1 MMSQTLLV
9 LMSLIGAEPVW
20 QAADFS
26 QRAIVEIAQS
36 SEDAAV
42 DVAAVKVLTLGR
54 CRADGFD
61 LRVFDAAGKPVPFQ
75 VTFLDAAHSALISF
89 RASDAKAGSQ
99 FVVYFGNAGASRAAE
114 QINVPEV
121 PGAGAPQ
128 GDWVPHAGLVLTTKQ
143 RPEGDNPK
151 TIEEF
156 TKLWSDSVRPH
167 GARYQRRISDGFN
180 PFGSSDDYLSAYRG
194 WLKIS
199 AAAAGTYQFC
209 TASNEASFSFL
220 DGKELIHWP
229 GRHTEERGIRGEK
242 NVTIE
247 LTAGL
252 HFVEYYH
259 EEVTLRQVAFLGWRT
274 PASGPA
280 FEAIPESVFVAP
292 HTANVVRYESKEGI
306 VPTFEPTIVDS
317 LWPENR
323 STGQFTRVRFRADH
337 AELFPAASKYRWD
350 FADGQNAE
358 GAEAEHVY
366 LALGRFNATLTV
378 TEPSG
383 RTQTAKWP
391 LDVYEIQH
399 VTDDIGQGHPTE
411 YAKLASTYDPEK
423 LDATHLREFAH
434 VLSDGERSADAI
446 RIARRW
452 LEKFKADHAQE
463 TPAVQRLLALNLLR
477 TDAGVDAAIA
487 AFEASLTADSPLSER
502 LDSLTQVIRLLGSE
516 LEQPDRALQTFTRVE
531 QLTKGQ
537 RLDEEARAAYRRAI
551 IAAAD
556 ARLWQEKLEE
566 AQVLYR
572 RAELVDGKI
581 IPPQVKAAR
590 MGAYP
595 QAIRE
600 FLETE
605 QLEAA
610 LDVINQWDETFPTE
624 KPKGHTLFWRGK
636 ASHLRGQHR
645 DAARWLAKSIRLT
658 TGAAFETEARWLRCA
673 SLLEAG
679 QTEIARKELVLLAK
693 FPLADRFTQLAKE
706 RLLSLK

>member
-26 QRAIVEIAQS
+26 KRAIVEIAQS

-42 DVAAVKVLTLGR
+42 DVATVKVLTLGR

-366 LALGRFNATLTV
+366 LALGQFDVTLTV

-399 VTDDIGQGHPTE
+399 VTDDIGQGHPTAF
-411 YAKLASTYDPEK
+411 AKLASACDPEK

-434 VLSDGERSADAI
+434 VLSDGERSAEAI
-446 RIARRW
+446 KIARRW

-477 TDAGVDAAIA
+477 TDAGIDAAIA

-502 LDSLTQVIRLLGSE
+502 LDSLAQVIRLLGSE

-551 IAAAD
+551 MAAAD
-556 ARLWQEKLEE
+556 ARLWQEKLDE

-600 FLETE
+600 FLDSE

-645 DAARWLAKSIRLT
+645 DAARGLAKSIRLA
-658 TGAAFETEARWLRCA
+658 TGAAFETEARWLRCV

-679 QTEIARKELVLLAK
+679 QTDVARKELVQLAK

-706 RLLSLK
+706 RLASLK